1 MLENICNLRD
11 QLQLNLAM
19 SWRLMN
25 QQRTS
30 LHRSLLKV
38 NRNHSH
44 LMSRRIW
51 ASCCQLII
59 SSMPMISLTNSN
71 SINYMENLVVPVKL
85 QVVNLI
91 FKIPPNLG
99 CLEDKEA
106 GNYRH
111 HQFSIISKNLP
122 GIIPTCL
129 AWKMPLPSH
138 LHTEWAWQ
146 ISTMDTWPRWQE
158 LVHRDKSIKR
168 SSTITLLK
176 EIEACKA

>member
-1 MLENICNLRD
+1 MLENRCNLRD

-51 ASCCQLII
+51 VSCCQWII
-59 SSMPMISLTNSN
+59 SSMPMKSLNNSN
-71 SINYMENLVVPVKL
+71 LINYMENLVVPVLL
-85 QVVNLI
+85 QVFNLI
-91 FKIPPNLG
+91 FKITPNSG

-106 GNYRH
+106 GNSTN
-111 HQFSIISKNLP
+111 HQFSIISKNPP
-122 GIIPTCL
+122 GIIPICL
-129 AWKMPLPSH
+129 AWKMPLPSR

-146 ISTMDTWPRWQE
+146 ISTMDTWPRQE